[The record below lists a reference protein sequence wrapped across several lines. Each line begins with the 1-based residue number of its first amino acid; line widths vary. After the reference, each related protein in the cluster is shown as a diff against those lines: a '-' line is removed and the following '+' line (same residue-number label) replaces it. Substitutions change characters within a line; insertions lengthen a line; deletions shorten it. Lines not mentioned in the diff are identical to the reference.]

1 MKPQYAIIVAG
12 GKGTRFNSVLPN
24 PDAVPKQFLLLNGMP
39 VLMHTLQRF
48 ADYYTSQRLEPHI
61 ILVLPEA
68 QISYWDKLC
77 KQYDF
82 GVPHTIATGGET
94 RTLSVSNGLQHVPNN
109 ALVAIHDG
117 VRPLLTTKLI
127 ERCFNEAEQTGCAI
141 PTMPATD
148 TLRLITGKLIDR
160 NSILCV
166 QTPQTFDSTMLKQAY
181 QYALTALSD
190 TIFTDDASVYEAL
203 GKKLSFVEGESN
215 NIKIT
220 RPFDLA
226 VAKLLIATSC

>member
-12 GKGTRFNSVLPN
+12 GKGTRFNSALPT
-24 PDAVPKQFLLLNGMP
+24 PDAVPKQFLQLNGQP

-48 ADYYTSQRLEPHI
+48 ADYYISQSLEPHI
-61 ILVLPEA
+61 ILVLPQS
-68 QISYWDKLC
+68 QIDFWQGLC
-77 KQYDF
+77 KRHNF
-82 GVPHTIATGGET
+82 AVPHTIAIGGAT
-94 RTLSVSNGLQHVPNN
+94 RTMSVSNGLQHVPNN

-166 QTPQTFDSTMLKQAY
+166 QTPQTFDSTLLKQAY
-181 QYALTALSD
+181 QHALTALSD
-190 TIFTDDASVYEAL
+190 TIFTDDASVYEAF
-203 GKKLSFVEGESN
+203 GKKLSLVEGESN

-226 VAKLLIATSC
+226 VAKMLLLADN